1 MEGIDQTQDKYVV
14 ILGSAPSEM
23 RLLNPTLPEALRAD
37 SFKKKKKKQH
47 RKGHSIYMLCI
58 EQLASSPACC

>member
-1 MEGIDQTQDKYVV
+1 MEGIDQMQDKYVV

-23 RLLNPTLPEALRAD
+23 HLLNPTLPEVLRAD
-37 SFKKKKKKQH
+37 SFKKTKQH
-47 RKGHSIYMLCI
+47 RKGHSIYMLCM